1 MNQGTKWV
9 LLMKKNK
16 SQKSRASV
24 PLTLSRHVT
33 YLPPSRVS
41 NDIAFQQIQDKLLQ
55 IFHFI
60 VQCYICKSN
69 HVKTMLSLTAVWT
82 ENNSNWLP
90 LHTVSWCS
98 ESHMPY
104 QATSQGL
111 GSWPGIQLRQF

>member
-1 MNQGTKWV
+1 
-9 LLMKKNK
+9 
-16 SQKSRASV
+16 
-24 PLTLSRHVT
+24 
-33 YLPPSRVS
+33 
-41 NDIAFQQIQDKLLQ
+41 
-55 IFHFI
+55 
-60 VQCYICKSN
+60 
-69 HVKTMLSLTAVWT
+69 VKTMLTLTAVWT